1 MSDVSEETDSR
12 KMEEGKVT
20 RGEGCCVP
28 VTKKKVQVVNKG
40 TLLEVW
46 EGGNIMSAVWDRQSL
61 RSL

>member
-28 VTKKKVQVVNKG
+28 VTKKKVQVVKQEDTVRG
-40 TLLEVW
+40 L
-46 EGGNIMSAVWDRQSL
+46 GR
-61 RSL
+61 R